1 MLFITAIYYRTNIL
15 LAQEWYNKYM
25 VIQHKD
31 GNYGS
36 RIVLLELL
44 RLFKASQFTL
54 VYTLN
59 IALVFF
65 SASVIFSAAL
75 VNSGGFFISIL
86 NFFIKIFNIPEG
98 DYRLGYSLSNFFFY
112 AYHFATFIVY
122 LIERWWRK
130 KTGVDL
136 YVKAKYKM
144 ILIPVVVCLMYG
156 LVAYYLSSSGGKKP
170 LGISW
175 LLALAMLT
183 ILVNYYYLALGA
195 IIKRFDHKIK
205 QLGIPML

>member
-1 MLFITAIYYRTNIL
+1 M
-15 LAQEWYNKYM
+15 LAQEWYNKHM

-65 SASVIFSAAL
+65 GASVIFSAVL
-75 VNSGGFFISIL
+75 INSGGSFISIL

-98 DYRLGYSLSNFFFY
+98 GYHLGYSLSNFFFY
-112 AYHFATFIVY
+112 AYLFATFIVY
-122 LIERWWRK
+122 LIEKWWRK
-130 KTGVDL
+130 KTGIDL
-136 YVKAKYKM
+136 YIKAKYKNDFYPSRSVFNVWPSCLLF
-144 ILIPVVVCLMYG
+144 IL
-156 LVAYYLSSSGGKKP
+156 K
-170 LGISW
+170 
-175 LLALAMLT
+175 
-183 ILVNYYYLALGA
+183 
-195 IIKRFDHKIK
+195 
-205 QLGIPML
+205 